1 MEDEAIIDDFLENP
15 PGATSSDTSEATEP
29 DKVVDDFLESPEDE
43 KSENEKSEDEK
54 SEDEK
59 SEDEKSEDEKSE
71 DENAT
76 GFGFSRLTHAFGS
89 VARRAHDQLAALPTP
104 GGVGLLVFAL
114 IFFVWAI
121 VPVSSGGQTR
131 LQLLWLTL
139 TGHTSLATGE
149 APPEQRPGT
158 PTTAPTATAPTTGIG
173 DGGLPLFY
181 ANPFDFGV

>member
-29 DKVVDDFLESPEDE
+29 DKVVDDFLESP
-43 KSENEKSEDEK
+43 
-54 SEDEK
+54 EDEK

-149 APPEQRPGT
+149 APSEQRPGT
-158 PTTAPTATAPTTGIG
+158 PTTAPTATAPTTTGIG